1 MTAPASGAPSRTNSI
16 PPAVVGLSFVSLWND
31 VASEMVYPLLPNFIV
46 RTLGGG
52 PAILG
57 VLDGAAE
64 LTGAAI
70 KWVSG
75 RLADRPGLRGPLILG
90 GYATAVFV
98 RPLSSIASAAGQVVG
113 FRVLDRI
120 GKGLRTAP
128 RDAMIADATP
138 PYMRGRAF
146 GFHRALDHLGAVVG
160 SVLAWALLAQG
171 MGVRQVIGWSVV
183 PGILALITL
192 TVVLRSTR
200 RRAGSQQQAGP
211 EAHAD
216 SPAEGGERTFW
227 PAVLAL
233 SLLALARL
241 PEALLLLRV
250 QDLGVAAATIPLLW
264 GGLHV
269 VRSVGSYPGGWL
281 SDHLG
286 PRTAVAAG
294 GVLFATVTGLLS
306 RSLGAVAAAG
316 VFLMLGGVAGL
327 TEPAERALVARL
339 SPRRMGSGFGAFNAI
354 TGLAALPAAGL
365 FGLAYQYFG
374 GSMALVVSGGLTL
387 MAVGWWL
394 LVIGKEKTE
403 S

>member
-1 MTAPASGAPSRTNSI
+1 MASPQGAPPRQADSI

-70 KWVSG
+70 KWISG
-75 RLADRPGLRGPLILG
+75 RLADRPGLRGPLILV

-98 RPLSSIASAAGQVVG
+98 RPLSAIASAAGQVVG

-128 RDAMIADATP
+128 RDAMIADVTP

-160 SVLAWALLAQG
+160 SVLAWALMARG
-171 MGVRQVIGWSVV
+171 VGVRQVIGWSVV

-192 TVVLRSTR
+192 SLVLRSTR
-200 RRAGSQQQAGP
+200 PAGRPIPTDAT
-211 EAHAD
+211 AD
-216 SPAEGGERTFW
+216 SADRAQPRTFW

-269 VRSVGSYPGGWL
+269 VRSIGSYPGGWL
-281 SDHLG
+281 SDRLG
-286 PRTAVAAG
+286 PRAAVAAG
-294 GVLFATVTGLLS
+294 GLLFAIVTGLLS
-306 RSLGAVAAAG
+306 RQLGAVSSAG

-327 TEPAERALVARL
+327 TEPAERALVAKL
-339 SPRRMGSGFGAFNAI
+339 SPRRMGSGFGAFNAV
-354 TGLAALPAAGL
+354 TGLAALPAAAL
-365 FGLAYQYFG
+365 FGLAYQYLG
-374 GSMALVVSGGLTL
+374 GSKALVASGVLTL

-394 LVIGKEKTE
+394 AVIGKGKAE

>member
-1 MTAPASGAPSRTNSI
+1 MASPQGAPPRQADSI

-70 KWVSG
+70 KWISG
-75 RLADRPGLRGPLILG
+75 RLADRPGLRGPLILV

-98 RPLSSIASAAGQVVG
+98 RPLSAIASAAGQVVG

-128 RDAMIADATP
+128 RDAMIADVTP

-160 SVLAWALLAQG
+160 SVLAWALLARG
-171 MGVRQVIGWSVV
+171 VGVRQVIGWSVV

-192 TVVLRSTR
+192 SLVLRSTR
-200 RRAGSQQQAGP
+200 PAGRPIPTNAT
-211 EAHAD
+211 AD
-216 SPAEGGERTFW
+216 SADRAQPRTFW

-269 VRSVGSYPGGWL
+269 VRSIGSYPGGWL
-281 SDHLG
+281 SDRLG
-286 PRTAVAAG
+286 PRAAVAAG
-294 GVLFATVTGLLS
+294 GLLFAIVTGLLS
-306 RSLGAVAAAG
+306 RQLGAVSSAG

-327 TEPAERALVARL
+327 TEPAERALVAKL
-339 SPRRMGSGFGAFNAI
+339 SPRRMGSGFGAFNAV
-354 TGLAALPAAGL
+354 TGLAALPAAAL
-365 FGLAYQYFG
+365 FGLAYQYLG
-374 GSMALVVSGGLTL
+374 GSQALVASGVLTL

-394 LVIGKEKTE
+394 AVIGKGKAE

>member
-1 MTAPASGAPSRTNSI
+1 MTSPAAQAPARTDSI
-16 PPAVVGLSFVSLWND
+16 PPTVVGLSFVSLWND

-52 PAILG
+52 AAMLG

-64 LTGAAI
+64 LTGAAV

-90 GYATAVFV
+90 GYATAVLV
-98 RPLSSIASAAGQVVG
+98 RPLSAIASAAGQVVG
-113 FRVLDRI
+113 FRVIDRI

-128 RDAMIADATP
+128 RDAMIADVTP
-138 PYMRGRAF
+138 LYMRGRAF
-146 GFHRALDHLGAVVG
+146 GFHRTLDHLGALVG
-160 SVLAWALLAQG
+160 SVLAWALLAHG
-171 MGVRQVIGWSVV
+171 VGVRQVIGWSVV
-183 PGILALITL
+183 PGILALLTL
-192 TVVLRSTR
+192 TLVLRSTR
-200 RRAGSQQQAGP
+200 RVDP
-211 EAHAD
+211 TPVAHAD
-216 SPAEGGERTFW
+216 SSPREQPPTFW

-269 VRSVGSYPGGWL
+269 VRSAGSYPGGWL

-286 PRTAVAAG
+286 PRAIVAAG
-294 GVLFATVTGLLS
+294 GLLFATVAMLLS
-306 RSLGAVAAAG
+306 QSLGAMGAAL

-327 TEPAERALVARL
+327 SEPAERALVAKL

-365 FGLAYQYFG
+365 FGLAYQYLG
-374 GSMALVVSGGLTL
+374 GSKALIASGTLTL
-387 MAVGWWL
+387 VAVGWWL

>member
-1 MTAPASGAPSRTNSI
+1 MTSPRASTPGNPDVI

-31 VASEMVYPLLPNFIV
+31 VASEMVYPLLPNFVV

-64 LTGAAI
+64 LTGAAV
-70 KWVSG
+70 KWISG
-75 RLADRPGLRGPLILG
+75 RLADRPGLRGPLMLG
-90 GYATAVFV
+90 GYATAVLV

-113 FRVLDRI
+113 FRVIDRI

-128 RDAMIADATP
+128 RDAMIAEVTP

-160 SVLAWALLAQG
+160 SVVAWALLAHG
-171 MGVRQVIGWSVV
+171 IGVRQVIGWSLV
-183 PGILALITL
+183 PGILALLTL
-192 TVVLRSTR
+192 AIVLRATR
-200 RRAGSQQQAGP
+200 RTGPVAVPATRPPSPVREQQ
-211 EAHAD
+211 
-216 SPAEGGERTFW
+216 RTFW

-250 QDLGVAAATIPLLW
+250 QDLGVVAATIPLLW
-264 GGLHV
+264 AGLHV
-269 VRSVGSYPGGWL
+269 VRSAASYPGGWL

-286 PRTAVAAG
+286 SRVAVAAG
-294 GVLFATVTGLLS
+294 GLLFAAVAALLS
-306 RSLGAVAAAG
+306 RNLGGVASAG
-316 VFLMLGGVAGL
+316 VFLLLGGVAGL

-339 SPRRMGSGFGAFNAI
+339 SPKRMGSGFGAFNAI
-354 TGLAALPAAGL
+354 TGLAALPAAAL
-365 FGLAYQYFG
+365 FGLAYQYLG
-374 GSMALVVSGGLTL
+374 GSKALLASGMLTVL
-387 MAVGWWL
+387 AVGWWL
-394 LVIGKEKTE
+394 VVMGKENADT
-403 S
+403 

>member
-1 MTAPASGAPSRTNSI
+1 MTAARTARPHHPDAI

-52 PAILG
+52 PAMLG

-64 LTGAAI
+64 LTGAAV

-98 RPLSSIASAAGQVVG
+98 RPLSAIASAAGQVVG
-113 FRVLDRI
+113 FRVIDRV

-128 RDAMIADATP
+128 RDAMIADVTP
-138 PYMRGRAF
+138 LHMRGRAF
-146 GFHRALDHLGAVVG
+146 GFHRALDHLGAVLG
-160 SVLAWALLAQG
+160 SIAAWALLANG
-171 MGVRQVIGWSVV
+171 VGVRQVIGWSVV
-183 PGILALITL
+183 PGILALLTL
-192 TVVLRSTR
+192 AMVLRTTR
-200 RRAGSQQQAGP
+200 GTGSVAVP
-211 EAHAD
+211 TAHPA
-216 SPAEGGERTFW
+216 SPVQEQPRTFW

-269 VRSVGSYPGGWL
+269 VRSAGSYPGGWL

-286 PRTAVAAG
+286 PRVAVAAG
-294 GVLFATVTGLLS
+294 GVLFAVVVGLLS
-306 RSLGAVAAAG
+306 RNLHAVGAAG
-316 VFLMLGGVAGL
+316 VFLLLGGVAGL
-327 TEPAERALVARL
+327 TEPAERALVAKL
-339 SPRRMGSGFGAFNAI
+339 SPKRLGSGFGAFNAV
-354 TGLAALPAAGL
+354 TGLAALPAAAL
-365 FGLAYQYFG
+365 FGLGYQYLG
-374 GSMALVVSGGLTL
+374 GSKALLASGMLTVL
-387 MAVGWWL
+387 AVGWWL
-394 LVIGKEKTE
+394 IVIGKENADR
-403 S
+403 

>member
-1 MTAPASGAPSRTNSI
+1 MTSPATGTPHQPDTI

-52 PAILG
+52 AAILG

-70 KWVSG
+70 KWISG
-75 RLADRPGLRGPLILG
+75 RLADRPSLRGPLILG

-98 RPLSSIASAAGQVVG
+98 RPLSAIASAASQVVG
-113 FRVLDRI
+113 FRVLDRV

-128 RDAMIADATP
+128 RDAMIADVTP
-138 PYMRGRAF
+138 PSMRGRAF
-146 GFHRALDHLGAVVG
+146 GFHRALDHFGAVVG
-160 SVLAWALLAQG
+160 SVVAWALLAHG

-183 PGILALITL
+183 PGILALVTL
-192 TVVLRSTR
+192 MVVLRTTR
-200 RRAGSQQQAGP
+200 QTTPPSAPAAPTESSSGP
-211 EAHAD
+211 R
-216 SPAEGGERTFW
+216 PPTFW

-269 VRSVGSYPGGWL
+269 VRSAGSYPGGWL
-281 SDHLG
+281 SDRLG
-286 PRTAVAAG
+286 PRIAVAAG
-294 GVLFATVTGLLS
+294 SLLFAIVVGLLS
-306 RSLGAVAAAG
+306 RNLGAVVAGG
-316 VFLMLGGVAGL
+316 VFLLLGGVAGL
-327 TEPAERALVARL
+327 TEPAERALVAKL

-354 TGLAALPAAGL
+354 TGLAALPAAAL
-365 FGLAYQYFG
+365 FGVAYQYLG
-374 GSMALVVSGGLTL
+374 GSKALLASGLLTL
-387 MAVGWWL
+387 LAVSWWL
-394 LVIGKEKTE
+394 LVIGKEETRT
-403 S
+403 

>member
-1 MTAPASGAPSRTNSI
+1 MTSPSTGSPGKSESI

-64 LTGAAI
+64 LTGALI
-70 KWVSG
+70 KWISG

-98 RPLSSIASAAGQVVG
+98 RPLSAIASAAGQVVG

-128 RDAMIADATP
+128 RDAMIADVTP

-160 SVLAWALLAQG
+160 SVVAWALLAHG
-171 MGVRQVIGWSVV
+171 VGVRQVIGWSVV
-183 PGILALITL
+183 PGILALLTL
-192 TVVLRSTR
+192 IVVLRSTR
-200 RRAGSQQQAGP
+200 HAVPRPAVLPDPGDGSSAREQP
-211 EAHAD
+211 
-216 SPAEGGERTFW
+216 RTFW

-269 VRSVGSYPGGWL
+269 VRSAGSYPGGWL

-286 PRTAVAAG
+286 PRVAVAAG
-294 GVLFATVTGLLS
+294 GVLFATVTALLS
-306 RSLGAVAAAG
+306 RSLGAIAAAG

-327 TEPAERALVARL
+327 TEPAERALVAKL
-339 SPRRMGSGFGAFNAI
+339 SPKQLGSGFGAFNAI
-354 TGLAALPAAGL
+354 TGLAALPAAAL
-365 FGLAYQYFG
+365 FGLAYQCLG
-374 GSMALVVSGGLTL
+374 GSRALIASGILTL
-387 MAVGWWL
+387 LAVGWWL
-394 LVIGKEKTE
+394 LVIGKRKAE

>member
-1 MTAPASGAPSRTNSI
+1 MTSPAASAPPRSDTV

-52 PAILG
+52 AAILG

-64 LTGAAI
+64 LTGAAV
-70 KWVSG
+70 KWISG
-75 RLADRPGLRGPLILG
+75 RLADRPGFRGPLILG

-98 RPLSSIASAAGQVVG
+98 RPLSAIASAATQVVG
-113 FRVLDRI
+113 FRVIDRI

-128 RDAMIADATP
+128 RDAMIADVTP
-138 PYMRGRAF
+138 VHMRGRAF

-160 SVLAWALLAQG
+160 SVLAWVLLSRG
-171 MGVRQVIGWSVV
+171 MGVRDVIGWSVV

-192 TVVLRSTR
+192 VAVLRMTKRSTPDPV
-200 RRAGSQQQAGP
+200 QAQVESSAASRP
-211 EAHAD
+211 
-216 SPAEGGERTFW
+216 RTFW

-269 VRSVGSYPGGWL
+269 VRSAGSYPGGWL
-281 SDHLG
+281 ADRAG
-286 PRTAVAAG
+286 PRIAVAAG
-294 GVLFATVTGLLS
+294 SVLFALVMVVLS
-306 RSLGAVAAAG
+306 GSIHAVGAAG
-316 VFLMLGGVAGL
+316 AFLLLGGVAGL
-327 TEPAERALVARL
+327 IEPAERALVAKL
-339 SPRRMGSGFGAFNAI
+339 SPKRMGSGFGAFNAI
-354 TGLAALPAAGL
+354 TGLAALPAAAL
-365 FGLAYQYFG
+365 FGVAYQYLG
-374 GSMALVVSGGLTL
+374 GPKALLASGMLTL
-387 MAVGWWL
+387 LAVAWWL
-394 LVIGKEKTE
+394 LVIGKEKAE
-403 S
+403 P

>member
-1 MTAPASGAPSRTNSI
+1 MTPPDSAAPGKTDAI
-16 PPAVVGLSFVSLWND
+16 PAAVVGLSFVSLWND

-64 LTGAAI
+64 LTGAAL
-70 KWVSG
+70 KWISG

-98 RPLSSIASAAGQVVG
+98 RPLSAIASAATQVVG
-113 FRVLDRI
+113 FRVIDRI

-128 RDAMIADATP
+128 RDAMIADVTAP
-138 PYMRGRAF
+138 HMRGRAF

-160 SVLAWALLAQG
+160 SLVAWVLLSRG

-192 TVVLRSTR
+192 MAVLRGTR
-200 RRAGSQQQAGP
+200 HPAPVAVPQPESSPPVRA
-211 EAHAD
+211 
-216 SPAEGGERTFW
+216 RTFW

-269 VRSVGSYPGGWL
+269 VRSAGSYPGGWL
-281 SDHLG
+281 SDRMG
-286 PRTAVAAG
+286 PRIAVAG
-294 GVLFATVTGLLS
+294 GSVLFAVVVGLLS
-306 RSLGAVAAAG
+306 RNLGAVAAAC
-316 VFLMLGGVAGL
+316 VFLLLGGVAGL
-327 TEPAERALVARL
+327 TEPAERALVAKL

-354 TGLAALPAAGL
+354 TGLAALPAAAL
-365 FGLAYQYFG
+365 FGVAYQYLG
-374 GSMALVVSGGLTL
+374 GSKALVASGLLTL
-387 MAVGWWL
+387 LAVAWWL
-394 LVIGKEKTE
+394 VVIGKEKAE
-403 S
+403 P

>member
-1 MTAPASGAPSRTNSI
+1 MTPPPPITAQRDRI

-64 LTGAAI
+64 LTGAAL
-70 KWVSG
+70 KWISG
-75 RLADRPGLRGPLILG
+75 RLADRTELRGPLILA

-98 RPLSSIASAAGQVVG
+98 RPLSAIASAATQVVG
-113 FRVLDRI
+113 FRVIDRI

-128 RDAMIADATP
+128 RDAMIADVTP

-160 SVLAWALLAQG
+160 SVVAWVLLSRG

-192 TVVLRSTR
+192 TAVLRVTR
-200 RRAGSQQQAGP
+200 RPAPSRAVDATT
-211 EAHAD
+211 E
-216 SPAEGGERTFW
+216 SPGAVRPRTFW

-269 VRSVGSYPGGWL
+269 VRSAGSYPGGWL
-281 SDHLG
+281 SDRLG
-286 PRTAVAAG
+286 PRIAVAAG
-294 GVLFATVTGLLS
+294 SMLFAIVVGLLS
-306 RSLGAVAAAG
+306 RKLGAGAAAV
-316 VFLMLGGVAGL
+316 VFLLLGGVAGL
-327 TEPAERALVARL
+327 TEPAERALVAKL

-354 TGLAALPAAGL
+354 TGLAALPAAAL
-365 FGLAYQYFG
+365 FGVAYQYLG
-374 GSMALVVSGGLTL
+374 GSKALLASGTLTL
-387 MAVGWWL
+387 LAVVWWL
-394 LVIGKEKTE
+394 IVIGKEKAET
-403 S
+403 

>member
-1 MTAPASGAPSRTNSI
+1 MTSPATSTPQQSGAI

-46 RTLGGG
+46 GTLGGG
-52 PAILG
+52 AAILG

-64 LTGAAI
+64 LTGAAL
-70 KWVSG
+70 KWISG
-75 RLADRPGLRGPLILG
+75 RLADRPALRGPLILG

-98 RPLSSIASAAGQVVG
+98 RPLSAIASAASQVVG

-128 RDAMIADATP
+128 RDAMIADVTP

-160 SVLAWALLAQG
+160 SVLAWVLLARG

-192 TVVLRSTR
+192 TVVLRTTR
-200 RRAGSQQQAGP
+200 HTSASSALAAP
-211 EAHAD
+211 TE
-216 SPAEGGERTFW
+216 SSAEPRPRTFW

-269 VRSVGSYPGGWL
+269 VRSAGSYPGGWL
-281 SDHLG
+281 ADRLG
-286 PRTAVAAG
+286 PRIAVAAG
-294 GVLFATVTGLLS
+294 SLLFALVVGLLS
-306 RSLGAVAAAG
+306 RNLGAVVAG
-316 VFLMLGGVAGL
+316 AVFLLLGGVAGL
-327 TEPAERALVARL
+327 TEPAERALVAKL
-339 SPRRMGSGFGAFNAI
+339 SPKRMGSGFGAFNAI
-354 TGLAALPAAGL
+354 TGLAALPAAAL
-365 FGLAYQYFG
+365 FGVTYQYVG
-374 GSMALVVSGGLTL
+374 GSKALLASGLLTL
-387 MAVGWWL
+387 LAVAWWL
-394 LVIGKEKTE
+394 LVIGKEEAQT
-403 S
+403 

>member
-1 MTAPASGAPSRTNSI
+1 MTLPATSTPQQSGAI

-46 RTLGGG
+46 GTLGGG
-52 PAILG
+52 AAILG

-64 LTGAAI
+64 LTGAAL
-70 KWVSG
+70 KWISG

-98 RPLSSIASAAGQVVG
+98 RPLSAIASAASQVVG

-128 RDAMIADATP
+128 RDAMIADVTP

-160 SVLAWALLAQG
+160 SVLAWVLLARG

-183 PGILALITL
+183 PGILALFTL
-192 TVVLRSTR
+192 TVVLRTTR
-200 RRAGSQQQAGP
+200 HTAPSSALVAP
-211 EAHAD
+211 TE
-216 SPAEGGERTFW
+216 SSAEPRPRTFW

-269 VRSVGSYPGGWL
+269 VRSAGSYPGGWL
-281 SDHLG
+281 SDRLG
-286 PRTAVAAG
+286 PRIAVAAG
-294 GVLFATVTGLLS
+294 SLLFALVVGLLS
-306 RSLGAVAAAG
+306 RNLGAVVAG
-316 VFLMLGGVAGL
+316 AVFLLLGGVAGL
-327 TEPAERALVARL
+327 TEPAERALVAKL
-339 SPRRMGSGFGAFNAI
+339 SPKRMGSGFGAFNAI
-354 TGLAALPAAGL
+354 TGLAALPAAAL
-365 FGLAYQYFG
+365 FGVTYQYVG
-374 GSMALVVSGGLTL
+374 GSKALLASGLLTL
-387 MAVGWWL
+387 LAVAWWL
-394 LVIGKEKTE
+394 LVIGKEEAQT
-403 S
+403 

>member
-1 MTAPASGAPSRTNSI
+1 MTPPTAPTPARPDSI

-64 LTGAAI
+64 LTGAAL
-70 KWVSG
+70 KWISG
-75 RLADRPGLRGPLILG
+75 RLADRPGLRAPLIFA

-98 RPLSSIASAAGQVVG
+98 RPLSAVASAAGQVVG
-113 FRVLDRI
+113 FRVIDRI

-128 RDAMIADATP
+128 RDAMIADVTP
-138 PYMRGRAF
+138 TYMRGRAF
-146 GFHRALDHLGAVVG
+146 GFHRAMDHLGAVAG
-160 SVLAWALLAQG
+160 SVVAWALLAHG
-171 MGVRQVIGWSVV
+171 AGVRQVIGWSVV
-183 PGILALITL
+183 PGILALLTL
-192 TVVLRSTR
+192 TIVLRGTKGTR
-200 RRAGSQQQAGP
+200 TVAVAAPPAASPGTQQQ
-211 EAHAD
+211 
-216 SPAEGGERTFW
+216 RTFW

-269 VRSVGSYPGGWL
+269 VRSAASYPGGWL
-281 SDHLG
+281 SDRMG
-286 PRTAVAAG
+286 SRVAVAAG
-294 GVLFATVTGLLS
+294 GLLFATVAMLLS
-306 RSLGAVAAAG
+306 RSLGVVSAAG
-316 VFLMLGGVAGL
+316 VFLVLGGVAGL
-327 TEPAERALVARL
+327 TEPAERALVAKL
-339 SPRRMGSGFGAFNAI
+339 SPKRMGSGFGAFNAI
-354 TGLAALPAAGL
+354 TGLAALPAAAL
-365 FGLAYQYFG
+365 FGLTYQYLG
-374 GSMALVVSGGLTL
+374 GSKALLASGMLTL
-387 MAVGWWL
+387 LAVGWWL
-394 LVIGKEKTE
+394 IVIGKEKAD

>member
-1 MTAPASGAPSRTNSI
+1 MTSRPAGTPPRPDAI

-70 KWVSG
+70 KWISG
-75 RLADRPGLRGPLILG
+75 RLADRPALRGPLILG

-98 RPLSSIASAAGQVVG
+98 RPLSAIASAASQVVG

-128 RDAMIADATP
+128 RDAMIADVTAP
-138 PYMRGRAF
+138 HMRGRAF

-160 SVLAWALLAQG
+160 SVVAWALLARG
-171 MGVRQVIGWSVV
+171 MGVREVIGWSVV

-192 TVVLRSTR
+192 TAVLRRTR
-200 RRAGSQQQAGP
+200 PAITPPAPHAIPESSPGPRA
-211 EAHAD
+211 
-216 SPAEGGERTFW
+216 RTFW

-269 VRSVGSYPGGWL
+269 VRSAGSYPGGWL
-281 SDHLG
+281 SDRVG
-286 PRTAVAAG
+286 PRIAVAAG
-294 GVLFATVTGLLS
+294 SLLFAIVVGLLS
-306 RSLGAVAAAG
+306 RNLGAVVAAG
-316 VFLMLGGVAGL
+316 VFLLLGGVAGL
-327 TEPAERALVARL
+327 TEPAERALVAKL
-339 SPRRMGSGFGAFNAI
+339 SPKRMGSGFGAFNAI
-354 TGLAALPAAGL
+354 TGLAALPAAAL
-365 FGLAYQYFG
+365 FGVAYQYLG
-374 GSMALVVSGGLTL
+374 GSAALLASGILTL
-387 MAVGWWL
+387 LAVAWWL
-394 LVIGKEKTE
+394 LVIGKEKTKT
-403 S
+403 

>member
-1 MTAPASGAPSRTNSI
+1 MTSPAAGAPDKSDTI

-57 VLDGAAE
+57 VMDGAAE
-64 LTGAAI
+64 LTGAAL
-70 KWVSG
+70 KWISG
-75 RLADRPGLRGPLILG
+75 RLSDRPGLRGPLILG

-98 RPLSSIASAAGQVVG
+98 RPLSAIASAATQVVG
-113 FRVLDRI
+113 FRVIDRI

-128 RDAMIADATP
+128 RDAMIADVTP
-138 PYMRGRAF
+138 SHMRGRAF

-160 SVLAWALLAQG
+160 SVVAWALLARG
-171 MGVRQVIGWSVV
+171 MGVREVIGWSVV

-192 TVVLRSTR
+192 SAVLRMTR
-200 RRAGSQQQAGP
+200 RTAP
-211 EAHAD
+211 L
-216 SPAEGGERTFW
+216 PAPHGQVESSAASRPPTFW

-269 VRSVGSYPGGWL
+269 VRSAGSYPGGWL
-281 SDHLG
+281 SDRVG
-286 PRTAVAAG
+286 PRFAVAAG
-294 GVLFATVTGLLS
+294 GVLFATVVGLLS
-306 RSLGAVAAAG
+306 RDLHAVGAAG

-327 TEPAERALVARL
+327 TEPAERALVAKL
-339 SPRRMGSGFGAFNAI
+339 SPKRMGSGFGAFNAV
-354 TGLAALPAAGL
+354 TGLAALPAAAL
-365 FGLAYQYFG
+365 FGVAYQYFG
-374 GSMALVVSGGLTL
+374 GSGALLASGMLTL
-387 MAVGWWL
+387 LAVVWWL
-394 LVIGKEKTE
+394 LVIGKEKVDT
-403 S
+403 

>member
-1 MTAPASGAPSRTNSI
+1 
-16 PPAVVGLSFVSLWND
+16 
-31 VASEMVYPLLPNFIV
+31 
-46 RTLGGG
+46 
-52 PAILG
+52 

-64 LTGAAI
+64 LTGAAL
-70 KWVSG
+70 KWISG
-75 RLADRPGLRGPLILG
+75 RLADRPALRGPLILG

-98 RPLSSIASAAGQVVG
+98 RPLSAIASAASQVVG

-128 RDAMIADATP
+128 RDAMIADVTP

-160 SVLAWALLAQG
+160 SVLAWVLLARG

-192 TVVLRSTR
+192 TVVLRTTR
-200 RRAGSQQQAGP
+200 HTSASSALAAP
-211 EAHAD
+211 TE
-216 SPAEGGERTFW
+216 SSAEPRPRTFW

-269 VRSVGSYPGGWL
+269 VRSAGSYPGGWL
-281 SDHLG
+281 ADRLG
-286 PRTAVAAG
+286 PRIAVAAG
-294 GVLFATVTGLLS
+294 SLLFALVVGLLS
-306 RSLGAVAAAG
+306 RNLGAVVAG
-316 VFLMLGGVAGL
+316 AVFLLLGGVAGL
-327 TEPAERALVARL
+327 TEPAERALVAKL
-339 SPRRMGSGFGAFNAI
+339 SPKRMGSGFGAFNAI
-354 TGLAALPAAGL
+354 TGLAALPAAAL
-365 FGLAYQYFG
+365 FGVTYQYVG
-374 GSMALVVSGGLTL
+374 GSKALLASGLLTL
-387 MAVGWWL
+387 LAVAWWL
-394 LVIGKEKTE
+394 LVIGKEEAQT
-403 S
+403 

>member
-1 MTAPASGAPSRTNSI
+1 MTTPAPSTAVRSDRI

-64 LTGAAI
+64 LTGAAL
-70 KWVSG
+70 KWISG
-75 RLADRPGLRGPLILG
+75 RLADRTELRGPLILV

-98 RPLSSIASAAGQVVG
+98 RPLSAIASAATQVVG
-113 FRVLDRI
+113 FRVIDRI

-128 RDAMIADATP
+128 RDAMIADVTP
-138 PYMRGRAF
+138 AHMRGRAF

-160 SVLAWALLAQG
+160 SVVAWALLARG

-183 PGILALITL
+183 PGILALVTL
-192 TVVLRSTR
+192 TVVLRVTR
-200 RRAGSQQQAGP
+200 RPAPARAADAPMESPGSARP
-211 EAHAD
+211 
-216 SPAEGGERTFW
+216 RTFW

-269 VRSVGSYPGGWL
+269 VRSAGSYPGGWL
-281 SDHLG
+281 SDRMG
-286 PRTAVAAG
+286 PRVAVAAG
-294 GVLFATVTGLLS
+294 SVLFAIVVGLLS
-306 RSLGAVAAAG
+306 RNLGAGAAAA
-316 VFLMLGGVAGL
+316 VFLLLGGVAGL
-327 TEPAERALVARL
+327 TEPAERALVAKL
-339 SPRRMGSGFGAFNAI
+339 SPKRMGSGFGAFNAI
-354 TGLAALPAAGL
+354 TGLAALPAAAL
-365 FGLAYQYFG
+365 FGVTYQYLG
-374 GSMALVVSGGLTL
+374 GSKALLASGMLTL
-387 MAVGWWL
+387 LAAAWWL
-394 LVIGKEKTE
+394 IVIGKEKAE

>member
-1 MTAPASGAPSRTNSI
+1 MTTPSSSAPGRNESI

-64 LTGAAI
+64 LTGAAL
-70 KWVSG
+70 KWISG

-98 RPLSSIASAAGQVVG
+98 RPLSAFASAAGQVVG

-128 RDAMIADATP
+128 RDAMIADVTP

-160 SVLAWALLAQG
+160 SLLAWAFLAHG
-171 MGVRQVIGWSVV
+171 FGVRQVIGWSVV

-200 RRAGSQQQAGP
+200 RT
-211 EAHAD
+211 
-216 SPAEGGERTFW
+216 SPLPAAPPDARTDTSATEQPRTFW

-250 QDLGVAAATIPLLW
+250 QDLGVVAATIPLLW
-264 GGLHV
+264 AGLHV
-269 VRSVGSYPGGWL
+269 VRSAGSYPGGWL

-286 PRTAVAAG
+286 PRVTVATG
-294 GVLFATVTGLLS
+294 GVLFATVTTLLS
-306 RSLGAVAAAG
+306 RNLGAVGAAG
-316 VFLMLGGVAGL
+316 VFLMLGGVSGL
-327 TEPAERALVARL
+327 IEPAERALVAKL
-339 SPRRMGSGFGAFNAI
+339 SPKRMGSGFGAFNAI

-365 FGLAYQYFG
+365 FGLAYQYLG
-374 GSMALVVSGGLTL
+374 GSQALVASGMLTL
-387 MAVGWWL
+387 LAVGWWL
-394 LVIGKEKTE
+394 FVIGKEKVET
-403 S
+403 

>member
-1 MTAPASGAPSRTNSI
+1 MTSPVTSTPHQSDAI

-46 RTLGGG
+46 GTLGGG
-52 PAILG
+52 AAILG

-64 LTGAAI
+64 LTGAAL
-70 KWVSG
+70 KWISG
-75 RLADRPGLRGPLILG
+75 RLADRPGLRGPLILS

-98 RPLSSIASAAGQVVG
+98 RPLSAVASAASQVVG

-128 RDAMIADATP
+128 RDAMIADVTP

-146 GFHRALDHLGAVVG
+146 GFHRALDHFGAVVG
-160 SVLAWALLAQG
+160 SVLAWALLARG

-183 PGILALITL
+183 PGILALVTL
-192 TVVLRSTR
+192 TVVLRTTR
-200 RRAGSQQQAGP
+200 HTAPPSARAAP
-211 EAHAD
+211 TD
-216 SPAEGGERTFW
+216 SAAESRTRTFW

-269 VRSVGSYPGGWL
+269 VRSAGSYPGGWL
-281 SDHLG
+281 SDRLG
-286 PRTAVAAG
+286 PRIAVAAG
-294 GVLFATVTGLLS
+294 SLLFALVVGLLS
-306 RSLGAVAAAG
+306 RNLGAVVAG
-316 VFLMLGGVAGL
+316 AVFLLLGGVAGL
-327 TEPAERALVARL
+327 TEPAERALVAKL
-339 SPRRMGSGFGAFNAI
+339 SPKRMGSGFGAFNAI
-354 TGLAALPAAGL
+354 TGLAALPAAAL
-365 FGLAYQYFG
+365 FGVTYQYLG
-374 GSMALVVSGGLTL
+374 GSKALLASGLLTL
-387 MAVGWWL
+387 LAVAWWL
-394 LVIGKEKTE
+394 LVIGKEEAQT
-403 S
+403 

>member
-1 MTAPASGAPSRTNSI
+1 MTAPGTSAAGKPGAI
-16 PPAVVGLSFVSLWND
+16 PPTVVGLSFVSLWND

-64 LTGAAI
+64 LTGAAL

-75 RLADRPGLRGPLILG
+75 RLADRQELRGPLILG

-98 RPLSSIASAAGQVVG
+98 RPLSSIASAATQVVG

-128 RDAMIADATP
+128 RDAMIADVTP
-138 PYMRGRAF
+138 PPLRGRAF
-146 GFHRALDHLGAVVG
+146 GFHRALDHLGAVLG
-160 SVLAWALLAQG
+160 SVAAWALLTHG
-171 MGVRQVIGWSVV
+171 MNVRQVIGWSIV
-183 PGILALITL
+183 PGILALVTL
-192 TVVLRSTR
+192 TVVLRLTR
-200 RRAGSQQQAGP
+200 RRALAEP
-211 EAHAD
+211 M
-216 SPAEGGERTFW
+216 PAPAAESTSSVPMHTFW

-269 VRSVGSYPGGWL
+269 VRSAGSYPGGWL
-281 SDHLG
+281 SDRMG
-286 PRTAVAAG
+286 PRIAVAAG
-294 GVLFATVTGLLS
+294 SVLFAIVVGLLS
-306 RSLGAVAAAG
+306 RNLGAVAAAG
-316 VFLMLGGVAGL
+316 VFLTLGGVAGL
-327 TEPAERALVARL
+327 TEPAERALVAKL

-354 TGLAALPAAGL
+354 TGLAALPAAAL
-365 FGLAYQYFG
+365 FGVAYQYLG
-374 GSMALVVSGGLTL
+374 GPRALLASGLLTL
-387 MAVGWWL
+387 FAVTWWL
-394 LVIGKEKTE
+394 IVIGKEKVET
-403 S
+403 